1 VPDRSE
7 TTGAPLGEGIEAI
20 APGEGEPLLTRALRH
35 HALWLALTWLGLIL
49 LMARAYA

>member
-7 TTGAPLGEGIEAI
+7 STGHPLGEEI
-20 APGEGEPLLTRALRH
+20 GEGQGNQLLTRALRH
-35 HALWLALTWLGLIL
+35 HGLWLALTYLGLIL